1 MQGIHSSVVTIVE
14 KAKLININSFLIDL
28 YKNSPDITN
37 LWITPEP
44 ARATQ
49 NHPELA
55 RATQESAR
63 APARANQSQERA
75 NENLI

>member
-1 MQGIHSSVVTIVE
+1 MKKRMNCLLPTGV
-14 KAKLININSFLIDL
+14 
-28 YKNSPDITN
+28 TN

-55 RATQESAR
+55 RATQR
-63 APARANQSQERA
+63 MTQSQLEPTRA
-75 NENLI
+75 RGEPMKI

>member
-1 MQGIHSSVVTIVE
+1 MLVDFQHIPSIV
-14 KAKLININSFLIDL
+14 
-28 YKNSPDITN
+28 KNFQFSLLLDVGLTN

-55 RATQESAR
+55 RATEEPPR
-63 APARANQSQERA
+63 ASQSQREPMK
-75 NENLI
+75 I